1 MTTDAPAR
9 TPDAAA
15 AITRRRAMIAIVCGV
30 VILCMGM
37 GLRQS
42 FGLFLRPV
50 SADLALGREVFA
62 FAIAI
67 QNIVWG
73 VSQPFAG
80 AIADKYGAGRV
91 IVGGGILYTLGLFLA
106 AGASDPMG
114 LNISL
119 GLLIGLGLS
128 GTTFAVVL
136 GAVGRMVPEKRRGL
150 ALGIATA
157 GGSFGMFIFV
167 PAGQA
172 LLTEVGWINALV
184 VLAAVATLT
193 VIFSGGLAGKPG
205 GGGERQSLSEA
216 IAEAR
221 GHSGYWLLTLGFFVC
236 GFQVTFIAVHL
247 PAFLADEGLS
257 PMVGATAL
265 GVIGLCNIISGIMAG
280 VFGDKF
286 RKKFTLSWLYI
297 LRGVV
302 ISGFLFFPITEV
314 SALVFAAAI
323 GLLWLGTVP
332 LTSGLVVDIFG
343 PRYLSTLF
351 GFVFFSHQVG
361 SFLGAW
367 LGGYVFDLTG
377 SYTPVWL
384 AAIALSVVAALLHMP
399 ISDRPVARLAKST
412 A

>member
-1 MTTDAPAR
+1 MTTE
-9 TPDAAA
+9 AATQSDSA
-15 AITRRRAMIAIVCGV
+15 AIIRRRALIAIACGAVIVC
-30 VILCMGM
+30 IGM

-50 SADLALGREVFA
+50 SADLSLGREVFA

-91 IVGGGILYTLGLFLA
+91 VASGGILYALGLYLA

-114 LNISL
+114 LHVSL

-136 GAVGRMVPEKRRGL
+136 GAVGRMVPEGRRGL
-150 ALGIATA
+150 ALGLATA
-157 GGSFGMFIFV
+157 GGSLGMFIFV

-172 LLTEVGWINALV
+172 LLTEVGWINALIA
-184 VLAAVATLT
+184 LAAVSALM
-193 VIFSGGLAGKPG
+193 VVLSGGVAGKPG
-205 GGGERQSLSEA
+205 GGAVERQSLSEA
-216 IAEAR
+216 IVEAR

-236 GFQVTFIAVHL
+236 GFHVTFIAVHL

-265 GVIGLCNIISGIMAG
+265 GVIGLFNIVSGIMAG

-297 LRGVV
+297 LRAVV
-302 ISGFLFFPITEV
+302 IAGFLIFPITEV
-314 SALVFAAAI
+314 SALVFAAGI

-332 LTSGLVVDIFG
+332 LTSALVADIFG

-384 AAIALSVVAALLHMP
+384 AAIALGVIAALLHMP
-399 ISDRPVARLAKST
+399 IADQPVARIAKST
-412 A
+412 T